1 MDHWF
6 STFVL
11 ATKYLRTSPPEGRT
25 DSPRY
30 FVRNKRKKS
39 LCEVNMAT
47 YKVAQQ
53 TTRDRSCLIRHCA
66 GWVFS
71 HTLSHDPPRPL
82 GVMQWHPR
90 SQFISFSSFITPL
103 RIKLH
108 RSSLFAL
115 PVHIRDMMASH
126 MCLLALHRQSLCQ

>member
-1 MDHWF
+1 MHPQVMLNDWKCFPIEEKNNSTSVMTLSSFSAIATGAYGQMNLDLAEMDGP
-6 STFVL
+6 L
-11 ATKYLRTSPPEGRT
+11 
-25 DSPRY
+25 
-30 FVRNKRKKS
+30 RKKS

-82 GVMQWHPR
+82 GVTQWHPC
-90 SQFISFSSFITPL
+90 SQFISFEFHYL
-103 RIKLH
+103 
-108 RSSLFAL
+108 
-115 PVHIRDMMASH
+115 
-126 MCLLALHRQSLCQ
+126 